1 MTSSPRRVVAIV
13 FGNRSAPAMS
23 LAEAASSLC
32 DIVWVVNSREMSDPT
47 MVRLLKKLGRV
58 VDISDMTPSAA
69 AEVVGSTQPD
79 GIVAFGDAQIAT
91 ASALGAAL
99 GLEYHDAV
107 VAERLLDKLV
117 QRQAL
122 RDAGVAS
129 PRCVALS
136 SRQSPTEQDVV
147 IRGTTFPA
155 ILKPRYGAASR
166 ETHRVDDVEQLRA
179 LARQVLE
186 EQGEPDLVI
195 EDFLSDPTS
204 PPSDYFGNYV
214 SVESVVSAGTISHLG
229 VTGRLPSAKP
239 FRETGLIIPSDF
251 APSLVADI
259 LSLATRAVNAIGIQ
273 HGCLHTEIKVTDD
286 GPRVIEVN
294 GRIGGFVAPVLAL
307 ASPGLN
313 FYEMALRIALGERIV
328 VESLVSRDHVG
339 YVIVGQ
345 PPIGARRVAQVTGLD
360 ELAHLPGVD
369 SVSLNRRPGDEVDW
383 RLGSH
388 EYVFSVLGTAPHHAG
403 VRAVQQFI
411 DEHVIID
418 FD

>member
-23 LAEAASSLC
+23 LSEAASSLC

-91 ASALGAAL
+91 ASALGTAL

-155 ILKPRYGAASR
+155 ILISPFVFETRSAAETPR
-166 ETHRVDDVEQLRA
+166 
-179 LARQVLE
+179 
-186 EQGEPDLVI
+186 
-195 EDFLSDPTS
+195 
-204 PPSDYFGNYV
+204 
-214 SVESVVSAGTISHLG
+214 
-229 VTGRLPSAKP
+229 
-239 FRETGLIIPSDF
+239 
-251 APSLVADI
+251 
-259 LSLATRAVNAIGIQ
+259 
-273 HGCLHTEIKVTDD
+273 
-286 GPRVIEVN
+286 
-294 GRIGGFVAPVLAL
+294 
-307 ASPGLN
+307 PGL
-313 FYEMALRIALGERIV
+313 
-328 VESLVSRDHVG
+328 
-339 YVIVGQ
+339 
-345 PPIGARRVAQVTGLD
+345 
-360 ELAHLPGVD
+360 
-369 SVSLNRRPGDEVDW
+369 
-383 RLGSH
+383 
-388 EYVFSVLGTAPHHAG
+388 
-403 VRAVQQFI
+403 
-411 DEHVIID
+411 
-418 FD
+418 